1 MMEAMKKPEKKEE
14 LLENESKK
22 QYLN

>member
-14 LLENESKK
+14 LLENETQK